1 MVRLWHA
8 RNSSNGS
15 TLLDPAEASAAAAA
29 AGLDLGL
36 AESLMEL
43 DGPTDS
49 DDQASDQHTHAAAGR
64 RRGSLTA
71 AAVAAVN
78 ASSSSSSRRRAAVN
92 GHGPYSVITGEAD
105 EGLFDLSMPGQHLRG
120 HIGPVTSLCLTDSC
134 LYSGSWDYSVR
145 VWRRGSWDCVR
156 CVAAVVALAMPLG
169 ATAVGFCGHAMSS
182 AAVCMVCGAAVYQS
196 ASSCC
201 LPACVLVSVLK
212 YPDWVYS
219 VVARGGLLLVAS
231 GPEVHVHDLPTGK
244 LVRKVGGAGGPGG
257 EAGSAPGGGDKGV
270 GPR

>member
-8 RNSSNGS
+8 RNSTNGS

-49 DDQASDQHTHAAAGR
+49 DDQATASDQTHAAAGR
-64 RRGSLTA
+64 SGSLTA

-78 ASSSSSSRRRAAVN
+78 ASSSSSRRRAVN

-156 CVAAVVALAMPLG
+156 WVAVVALAMPLG
-169 ATAVGFCGHAMSS
+169 VTTVGLRAGNELSSS
-182 AAVCMVCGAAVYQS
+182 AHGVW
-196 ASSCC
+196 SS
-201 LPACVLVSVLK
+201 
-212 YPDWVYS
+212 
-219 VVARGGLLLVAS
+219 
-231 GPEVHVHDLPTGK
+231 
-244 LVRKVGGAGGPGG
+244 
-257 EAGSAPGGGDKGV
+257 
-270 GPR
+270 

>member
-1 MVRLWHA
+1 MRLWHA
-8 RNSSNGS
+8 RNSTNGA

-29 AGLDLGL
+29 AADLDLGL

-43 DGPTDS
+43 DGPADS
-49 DDQASDQHTHAAAGR
+49 DDQATASDQAPV
-64 RRGSLTA
+64 GSSSGGLTA

-78 ASSSSSSRRRAAVN
+78 ASTSSRRRV

-156 CVAAVVALAMPLG
+156 WVRATAAAVLVTH
-169 ATAVGFCGHAMSS
+169 TA
-182 AAVCMVCGAAVYQS
+182 Q
-196 ASSCC
+196 
-201 LPACVLVSVLK
+201 
-212 YPDWVYS
+212 
-219 VVARGGLLLVAS
+219 
-231 GPEVHVHDLPTGK
+231 
-244 LVRKVGGAGGPGG
+244 
-257 EAGSAPGGGDKGV
+257 
-270 GPR
+270 

>member
-1 MVRLWHA
+1 VVRLWHA
-8 RNSSNGS
+8 RNSTNGA

-29 AGLDLGL
+29 AGLDVGL

-49 DDQASDQHTHAAAGR
+49 SDDQATASDQACAAA
-64 RRGSLTA
+64 GSLTA

-78 ASSSSSSRRRAAVN
+78 ASSSNASRRRAVN

-105 EGLFDLSMPGQHLRG
+105 EGLFDLSMPAQHLRG

-156 CVAAVVALAMPLG
+156 WVQVALWL
-169 ATAVGFCGHAMSS
+169 
-182 AAVCMVCGAAVYQS
+182 
-196 ASSCC
+196 
-201 LPACVLVSVLK
+201 
-212 YPDWVYS
+212 W
-219 VVARGGLLLVAS
+219 
-231 GPEVHVHDLPTGK
+231 
-244 LVRKVGGAGGPGG
+244 
-257 EAGSAPGGGDKGV
+257 
-270 GPR
+270 